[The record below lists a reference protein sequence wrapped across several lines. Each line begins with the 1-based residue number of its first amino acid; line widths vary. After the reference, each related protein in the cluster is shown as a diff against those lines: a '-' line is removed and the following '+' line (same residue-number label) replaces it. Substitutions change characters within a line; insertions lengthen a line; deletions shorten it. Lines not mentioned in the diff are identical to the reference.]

1 MEYIFLDTKLDL
13 KAFVYLLYTA
23 VDLKHIFDR
32 EKQFETTEERSVFY
46 IS

>member
-1 MEYIFLDTKLDL
+1 MEYIFPILDTKLDL
-13 KAFVYLLYTA
+13 FITNTA

-32 EKQFETTEERSVFY
+32 EKQFETTDERSVFY